1 VRRGSKGGHVG
12 KKNQLRRSSHI
23 LSRLLNTCWHTSPNI
38 HHPRIELGKIFLIE
52 GKSNPL
58 RNNDL
63 DENMKTAFSRKLTV
77 NI

>member
-1 VRRGSKGGHVG
+1 MLVKRTNWGGQAIFCRGYW
-12 KKNQLRRSSHI
+12 I
-23 LSRLLNTCWHTSPNI
+23 LAGIQAPISTTQGL
-38 HHPRIELGKIFLIE
+38 ELGKIFLIE